1 MSSFGV
7 EDVLWNKIY
16 KLYVIG
22 KMALQNVET
31 QLPGVVN
38 VSLHGKRCFIS
49 AIRIMDV
56 DNPGRLYETENSGWS
71 QRLAVE

>member
-31 QLPGVVN
+31 QLPGAVN
-38 VSLHGKRCFIS
+38 VSLHGKRYFVS
-49 AIRIMDV
+49 AIRIMDM
-56 DNPGRLYETENSGWS
+56 DNPGGLYETENSGWS
-71 QRLAVE
+71 QRPAVE